1 MSGNSY
7 HCIYCNSRVAALYTQ
22 YAEEIIKMEHCPRC
36 GNVSDKYIEY
46 DLFLVIIDLLIGRLE
61 AYRHVI
67 HNVSIPS
74 TLQFY
79 PFVSTCVA
87 LTPCIQSLRAVNNL
101 NLTTAFC
108 LGTFICAVSFLS
120 STVVL
125 PNILIKMITFL
136 AFLVL
141 YSTFLDTCL
150 SDNRVSV
157 TLVPKWKNTPL
168 LAEASEY
175 VARESNYAFWRFLD
189 LISKDL
195 DFIKT
200 NLMPPADDYLLIS
213 KNRLLEKRVKELA
226 IQAISATSLKNSSL
240 EIHNRLFTLS
250 VSSRMFSPTVEMSHQ
265 LALTDASYLLN
276 CSRET
281 VLAELASRTSGVA
294 WVLAGSEAVFS
305 IDKLKESIE
314 KVVGSNSQP
323 TLFSLEKVYSSPKD
337 TSNNIPTVILYG
349 DLSHHEFYSWHR
361 SLKALS
367 DDGL

>member
-74 TLQFY
+74 LLKILSMSILLNAFVSWLSEQPKTENNLANLSFSFSSDLFIHIVSISWWCSCFCLTIVFLFTITKITTVSELIKVLLIVNLSRLLTFFLITWKTEFDSFFVGTLQFY

-125 PNILIKMITFL
+125 PNILMFL
-136 AFLVL
+136 
-141 YSTFLDTCL
+141 
-150 SDNRVSV
+150 
-157 TLVPKWKNTPL
+157 
-168 LAEASEY
+168 
-175 VARESNYAFWRFLD
+175 
-189 LISKDL
+189 
-195 DFIKT
+195 
-200 NLMPPADDYLLIS
+200 
-213 KNRLLEKRVKELA
+213 
-226 IQAISATSLKNSSL
+226 
-240 EIHNRLFTLS
+240 
-250 VSSRMFSPTVEMSHQ
+250 
-265 LALTDASYLLN
+265 
-276 CSRET
+276 
-281 VLAELASRTSGVA
+281 
-294 WVLAGSEAVFS
+294 
-305 IDKLKESIE
+305 
-314 KVVGSNSQP
+314 
-323 TLFSLEKVYSSPKD
+323 
-337 TSNNIPTVILYG
+337 
-349 DLSHHEFYSWHR
+349 
-361 SLKALS
+361 
-367 DDGL
+367 

>member
-1 MSGNSY
+1 
-7 HCIYCNSRVAALYTQ
+7 
-22 YAEEIIKMEHCPRC
+22 
-36 GNVSDKYIEY
+36 
-46 DLFLVIIDLLIGRLE
+46 
-61 AYRHVI
+61 
-67 HNVSIPS
+67 
-74 TLQFY
+74 
-79 PFVSTCVA
+79 
-87 LTPCIQSLRAVNNL
+87 
-101 NLTTAFC
+101 
-108 LGTFICAVSFLS
+108 
-120 STVVL
+120 
-125 PNILIKMITFL
+125 MITFW

-141 YSTFLDTCL
+141 CSTSLDTYL

-168 LAEASEY
+168 LSEASEY
-175 VARESNYAFWRFLD
+175 VARESNSAFWRFLD

-195 DFIKT
+195 DFIRT
-200 NLMPPADDYLLIS
+200 NLIPPADDYLLLS

-226 IQAISATSLKNSSL
+226 IQAISATSLNNSSL
-240 EIHNRLFTLS
+240 EIRNRLFTLS

-281 VLAELASRTSGVA
+281 VLAELKRRTSGVA
-294 WVLAGSEAVFS
+294 WVLAGSDAVFS

-314 KVVGSNSQP
+314 KVVDPNSQP
-323 TLFSLEKVYSSPKD
+323 TLFPLEKVYSSPKD

-367 DDGL
+367 DDGLCNYAFRHYFQPHFIWKLVVLRIGYPNRSS